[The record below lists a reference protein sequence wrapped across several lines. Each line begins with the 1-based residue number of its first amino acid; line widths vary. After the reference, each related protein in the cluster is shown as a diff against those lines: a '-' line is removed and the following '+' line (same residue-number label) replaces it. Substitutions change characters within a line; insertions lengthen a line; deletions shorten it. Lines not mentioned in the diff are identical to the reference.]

1 MAARA
6 LVTLSL
12 EIEHPRISCAGSGCG
27 STVAAWWLVLVSS
40 TCSFNSGHLEGAL
53 VSADGL
59 CQSPLPVVPG
69 AIHWYD
75 GGCTGG
81 GADG

>member
-1 MAARA
+1 MC
-6 LVTLSL
+6 L
-12 EIEHPRISCAGSGCG
+12 
-27 STVAAWWLVLVSS
+27 
-40 TCSFNSGHLEGAL
+40 FNSGHLEGAL